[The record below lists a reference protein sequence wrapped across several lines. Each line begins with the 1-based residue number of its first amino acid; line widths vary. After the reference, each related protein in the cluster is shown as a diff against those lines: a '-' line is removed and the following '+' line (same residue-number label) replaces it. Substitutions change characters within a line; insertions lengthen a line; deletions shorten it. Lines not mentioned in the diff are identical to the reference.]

1 MNGREIIYN
10 AVKAVPYATLFVVS
24 SSILLL
30 ETERKGY
37 HCLPI
42 SFMIIP
48 VLLLISPI
56 FWFILKK
63 YPVIPGVIWGIVV
76 PLLAKD
82 LSDSGGIIWL
92 LFPLGVGLITYFYHK
107 KMYDEKVNKEQALA
121 ISWILFFLI
130 IIATVAYFAI
140 RFGD

>member
-1 MNGREIIYN
+1 M
-10 AVKAVPYATLFVVS
+10 PYATLFVVS

-30 ETERKGY
+30 ETEEVGY

-42 SFMIIP
+42 SFVIIP

-56 FWFILKK
+56 FLFILKK
-63 YPVIPGVIWGIVV
+63 YPVIPGIIWGILV
-76 PLLAKD
+76 PILAKAI
-82 LSDSGGIIWL
+82 SDSGGIIWI

-107 KMYDEKVNKEQALA
+107 KMYDEEVNKKQALT
-121 ISWILFFLI
+121 ISWILFLLI

-140 RFGD
+140 RFGN

>member
-1 MNGREIIYN
+1 MNRREIIYDV
-10 AVKAVPYATLFVVS
+10 VKAVPYAALFVVS

-30 ETERKGY
+30 ETEEVGY

-56 FWFILKK
+56 FLFILKK

-76 PLLAKD
+76 PLMARA
-82 LSDSGGIIWL
+82 LSDIGGIIWI

-107 KMYDEKVNKEQALA
+107 KMYDEEVNKEQALT
-121 ISWILFFLI
+121 ISWILFLLI
-130 IIATVAYFAI
+130 IIATTAYYVI
-140 RFGD
+140 KFGN